1 MTIQQLLKTAP
12 VTTLLLISFIG
23 LFIIQVLTGVDAN
36 NPSTEELVKWGAN
49 ALPFTMDNEPWR
61 LVSSAF
67 LHIGLMHL
75 LFNGFAMY
83 FFGQIAE
90 PMFGSVKFL
99 ALFLLAAIG
108 GNLLNNHVTWQS
120 IVDGTGQAGLSAG
133 ASGGIMGIGAALLIA
148 ALFKISVNGMV
159 LNLKSLVFIMGINLV
174 YGFAVPGID
183 NAGHI
188 GGAITGF
195 IIALAFA
202 ISYRQRMAAVIQ
214 NTAINQNDYLPH
226 YQGNQQN
233 QYHTT
238 YINTPVNNDTGFSN
252 DIHLDN
258 TDLNDAYLST
268 ANSDNIIL
276 HNESHVDNN
285 IGVKSNLNIIPNH
298 PIVNEEKAAP
308 KSALIWQ
315 LLPWLVMLLLSL
327 GFMWWWQD
335 IHQQL
340 IEVLNA
346 IEQTNI

>member
-12 VTTLLLISFIG
+12 VTTLLLVSFIG
-23 LFIIQVLTGVDAN
+23 LFIMQVLTGVDAN
-36 NPSTEELVKWGAN
+36 NPSTEALVKWGAN

-90 PMFGSVKFL
+90 PMFGSAKFL

-108 GNLLNNHVTWQS
+108 GNLLNNYVTWQG

-159 LNLKSLVFIMGINLV
+159 LNLKSLIFIMGINLV

-188 GGAITGF
+188 GGAITGL

-202 ISYRQRMAAVIQ
+202 IAYRQRMAAFMQ
-214 NTAINQNDYLPH
+214 NIATYESDYLPH
-226 YQGNQQN
+226 YQSEQQN
-233 QYHTT
+233 EYHTT
-238 YINTPVNNDTGFSN
+238 YINTPVNNDTDFDNEVHSTN
-252 DIHLDN
+252 PHLNHD
-258 TDLNDAYLST
+258 S
-268 ANSDNIIL
+268 L

-285 IGVKSNLNIIPNH
+285 SGVNSNVTVNPINPIRPTLNETLNEKSEAIKP
-298 PIVNEEKAAP
+298 
-308 KSALIWQ
+308 ALIWQ
-315 LLPWLVMLLLSL
+315 LLPWIVMLFISI

-346 IEQTNI
+346 IEQSTV